1 MSRHRGRMLH
11 WMIALL
17 ATGIMI
23 ASAGCSLG
31 GGSII
36 SRPPPLPT
44 AASSPP
50 LTPIPTQ
57 PPVPPS
63 SATHPPQV
71 ASALGPPPKD
81 CAITPPPQ
89 TMSVTNFG
97 GGFSGAATFQGGSPA
112 WELGFGSDGTLA
124 AQGLPY
130 PSSKIMWVVGPNIN
144 QPVTLSG
151 RDLRSGALLWFEMY
165 PPNYGGGKDYFT
177 TAAVLDPTAPN
188 RGSTNNSTGHW
199 NIWGI
204 GIVVGAASCY
214 QLDVTSASGSWHTDF
229 AAGTVAQP

>member
-1 MSRHRGRMLH
+1 MSRHRGRMLQQAL
-11 WMIALL
+11 ALL
-17 ATGIMI
+17 AAGII
-23 ASAGCSLG
+23 VVIAGCSLG
-31 GGSII
+31 GDNNGSRI
-36 SRPPPLPT
+36 PPLPT
-44 AASSPP
+44 TASGSS
-50 LTPIPTQ
+50 LTPIPTL
-57 PPVPPS
+57 PSVPPL

-71 ASALGPPPKD
+71 ASAPGPPPTD
-81 CAITPPPQ
+81 CAIARPPH

-97 GGFSGAATFQGGSPA
+97 GGFSGTTTFQGGSPA

-130 PSSKIMWVVGPNIN
+130 PGSKIMWVVGPNVN

-151 RDLRSGALLWFEMY
+151 RDLRSGAPLWFEMY

-177 TAAVLDPTAPN
+177 TTAILDPSAPN

-204 GIVVGAASCY
+204 GIIVGAASCY
-214 QLDVTSASGSWHTDF
+214 RLDVASAAGSWHTVF

>member
-1 MSRHRGRMLH
+1 MSRYRGRMLH

-31 GGSII
+31 GSII

-50 LTPIPTQ
+50 LTPIPT
-57 PPVPPS
+57 
-63 SATHPPQV
+63 
-71 ASALGPPPKD
+71 L
-81 CAITPPPQ
+81 PPQ

-97 GGFSGAATFQGGSPA
+97 GGFSGVATFQGGSPA

-130 PSSKIMWVVGPNIN
+130 PSSKIIWVVGPNIN

-151 RDLRSGALLWFEMY
+151 HDLRSGAPVWFEMY

-188 RGSTNNSTGHW
+188 RGSTNNSTGHR

-204 GIVVGAASCY
+204 GIIVGAASCY
-214 QLDVTSASGSWHTDF
+214 QLDVTSSAGSWHTDF